1 MFEYTKTIYR
11 HKYKYQKQHKNTL
24 DDTLVRDLTTLLGL
38 PQIWDSD
45 HWPASVSWGASAS
58 EKRKYKAGTF
68 VLPASF
74 FPSLEGGDVPVL
86 PQFTLFLL
94 RYYPS
99 RRRSAP
105 ETAQFII
112 ALEIII
118 WQGTTQCAVSALK
131 VQCNSNA
138 CNARNWCNGKPD
150 WSSQCRSG
158 GEKQLYFKPLQCIAM
173 SGLQLRKQIL
183 I

>member
-1 MFEYTKTIYR
+1 M
-11 HKYKYQKQHKNTL
+11 
-24 DDTLVRDLTTLLGL
+24 
-38 PQIWDSD
+38 
-45 HWPASVSWGASAS
+45 
-58 EKRKYKAGTF
+58 
-68 VLPASF
+68 
-74 FPSLEGGDVPVL
+74 PVL

-112 ALEIII
+112 ALEIIF

-131 VQCNSNA
+131 VQCNATLAMQETDVMKNQIGLHNA
-138 CNARNWCNGKPD
+138 G
-150 WSSQCRSG
+150 QV

-173 SGLQLRKQIL
+173 SGLQFRKTEIDIL
-183 I
+183 EL